1 MTSQTVVNGGHPAWE
16 RPIGHQ
22 SPPRLVVRNSL
33 TDTKEPFVP
42 AEGNIVRMYVCGPT
56 VYSVSHMGHARTFLC
71 FDILRR
77 ILEKYF
83 RYNVLFQMNITDID
97 DKIILAARKNAL
109 VENFKSL
116 NLPFVQIRAL
126 VASLLD
132 KERDKLTIGM
142 RDLESKR
149 PSVESRELVEF
160 DTQMKQFELKFEQLT
175 KISDVVASIEN
186 DATALINASRDL
198 LANYLDNEEGASIQD
213 KAIFEAHSRY
223 YEGEFLEDCKAL
235 NIREPDVLTRVTE
248 YVDEIVTF
256 IQRIEQN
263 GFAYESNGSVY
274 FDTERFKNAK
284 NHAYPKLV
292 PHAGSGATDA
302 EIAEGEGAL
311 SGSFTDAKRHRNDFA
326 LWKKSKAGEPR
337 WDSPW
342 GHGRPGWHIECSVM
356 ATAIHGSNLD
366 IHGGGVDLKFPHHD
380 NEIAQTEAHY
390 DIGQWTNYFL
400 HAGHLHIKGLKMAK
414 SLKNFITIREALSK
428 FTAKQIRIMF
438 LLQQWDKP
446 VNFSDQTLNEARD
459 KENRINSFFARVAAA
474 GRNFPV
480 HSSAQKWDSRDQQFA
495 EAILRSQ
502 ERVHIALCD
511 NFDTPAAMEALE
523 TCISSANQYFIE
535 QTLPKYPLLLRSS
548 DFVRDILSIFGV
560 IENNGSCESTQG
572 VSSQEAIV
580 SELVA
585 VRDRIRELAS
595 ISKDPSLLSLSDE
608 LRDEVFVK
616 LGVKVVDGP
625 KKTDSWTIVN
635 PADLRKEQEQKLS
648 EKRSKELAKLENKRV
663 VIAKEISKFDRFR
676 GSSCDERTILF
687 SHYSQFDEEG
697 LPTGDDVSASKRK
710 NLKKELEK
718 FRKDKAE
725 FDSKGGNDYIAGLQ
739 SELDTIDLKILEL
752 KTE

>member
-1 MTSQTVVNGGHPAWE
+1 MASHTVVNGGHPAWE
-16 RPIGHQ
+16 RPAGQHN
-22 SPPRLVVRNSL
+22 PPRLFVRNSL
-33 TDTKEPFVP
+33 TDTKEPFTP

-109 VENFKSL
+109 IENFRKK
-116 NLPFVQIRAL
+116 NLPFSKIHELASSL
-126 VASLLD
+126 VAQ
-132 KERDKLTIGM
+132 ERDKINSGIREMGTKT
-142 RDLESKR
+142 S
-149 PSVESRELVEF
+149 PSDSRELAEF
-160 DTQMKQFELKFEQLT
+160 DTQMKQLQLKLEQLE
-175 KISDVVASIEN
+175 KISESITSVDN
-186 DATALINASRDL
+186 DSDALVTASRDL
-198 LANYLDNEEGASIQD
+198 LANHLDREEGSSVQD

-223 YEGEFLEDCKAL
+223 YEGEFLDDCKAL

-256 IQRIEQN
+256 IKRIEEN

-274 FDTERFKNAK
+274 FDTERFKNAG

-311 SGSFTDAKRHRNDFA
+311 SGAFTDAKRHRNDFA

-342 GHGRPGWHIECSVM
+342 GQGRPGWHIECSVM
-356 ATAIHGSNLD
+356 ATAIHGKVLD
-366 IHGGGVDLKFPHHD
+366 VHGGGVDLKFPHHD
-380 NEIAQTEAHY
+380 NEIAQTEAHF
-390 DIGQWTNYFL
+390 DVSQWTNYFF

-459 KENRINSFFARVAAA
+459 KESRINSFFARVSAA

-480 HSSAQKWDSRDQQFA
+480 HSSPQKWDSRDHLFA
-495 EAILRSQ
+495 ESILNAQ
-502 ERVHIALCD
+502 ERVHAALCD

-523 TCISSANQYFIE
+523 SCISSANQYFIE
-535 QTLPKYPLLLRSS
+535 QELPKFPLLLRANE
-548 DFVRDILSIFGV
+548 FVRDILSIFGV
-560 IENNGSCESTQG
+560 VDNSGSGDGSLGSSTQDALVG
-572 VSSQEAIV
+572 
-580 SELVA
+580 ELVS
-585 VRDRIRELAS
+585 VRDKIRELAS
-595 ISKDPSLLSLSDE
+595 LSKDPSLLRLSDE

-616 LGVKVVDGP
+616 LGIKVVDGP
-625 KKTDSWTIVN
+625 KKTESWAVVS
-635 PADLRKEQEQKLS
+635 PEDLRKEQEQKAL
-648 EKRSKELAKLENKRV
+648 EKRNKELTKLENKRSV
-663 VIAKEISKFDRFR
+663 VAKEISKFERFS
-676 GSSCDERTILF
+676 GPNVDERIVLF
-687 SHYSQFDEEG
+687 SQYSQFDEEG
-697 LPTGDDVSASKRK
+697 IPVGDDVSASKRK

-718 FRKDKAE
+718 FRKDRAE
-725 FDSKGGNDYIAGLQ
+725 FDAKGGVEFLNGLVT
-739 SELDTIDLKILEL
+739 ELDTIDAKILEL